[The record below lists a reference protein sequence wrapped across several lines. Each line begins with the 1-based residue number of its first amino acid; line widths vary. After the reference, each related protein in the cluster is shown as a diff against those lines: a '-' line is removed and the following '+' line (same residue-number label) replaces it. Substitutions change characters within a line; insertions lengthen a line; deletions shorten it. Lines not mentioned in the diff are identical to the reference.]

1 MKKIIAV
8 LAAAFMFGTFTFAE
22 GYICANDLEKG
33 PITSEKSEEDGFVLY
48 GSAEKAMEDGDY
60 YDEKEVWG

>member
-33 PITSEKSEEDGFVLY
+33 LIIRGRRLCSLRLGRKSN
-48 GSAEKAMEDGDY
+48 GSQKM
-60 YDEKEVWG
+60 